1 MPACRH
7 QIGALV
13 TRRDTRSARAPSGS
27 KRYSSQGLSSLA
39 IFLFAPQSRLVP
51 AVLNAELQIHDKGR
65 VLTRKRYSES
75 LRAYVK
81 TCRIYLRTVVVVV
94 THSLSGVLS
103 LTVSA
108 RKRHDYVLTGRE
120 VRQAAAVED
129 GDHRA
134 SSEENAVVSAGTPSN

>member
-1 MPACRH
+1 
-7 QIGALV
+7 
-13 TRRDTRSARAPSGS
+13 
-27 KRYSSQGLSSLA
+27 
-39 IFLFAPQSRLVP
+39 
-51 AVLNAELQIHDKGR
+51 
-65 VLTRKRYSES
+65 
-75 LRAYVK
+75 
-81 TCRIYLRTVVVVV
+81 
-94 THSLSGVLS
+94 